1 MAMMMTGRVLLVCAL
16 CVLWCG
22 AGGGGCSEPTP
33 PGGASQA
40 ANNPASGSGVTGN
53 ASGHTVTGEA
63 EVVSLQQSR
72 LDNVGNSA
80 AGYPQLQA
88 ALEPE
93 SPTEQPQSD
102 PEHTVP
108 STHSQ
113 SSGEGRQDGKP
124 DGQPGKPGIS
134 PSQEDNKD
142 VSIENQPS
150 NDPPSHSGNDD
161 VVSRNSGERTEDDS
175 RRAET
180 LVAAPSE
187 EGQEPEN
194 VTPSLE
200 QPLETSTA
208 APAVTTQTTSITLP
222 EENESNTVKMNDA
235 APHSTVTAN
244 TNHTVTPAEN
254 DGSTAVSHTTSP
266 LLIVACAA
274 AAAVVAA

>member
-1 MAMMMTGRVLLVCAL
+1 MAMMMTGRVLLVCVL

-22 AGGGGCSEPTP
+22 AGGSCDVEVPPAVEPLVH
-33 PGGASQA
+33 
-40 ANNPASGSGVTGN
+40 PASGSGVNGN

-102 PEHTVP
+102 PEHMVP

-113 SSGEGRQDGKP
+113 SSGEGRQDGTP

-142 VSIENQPS
+142 VSIENQQS

-180 LVAAPSE
+180 LVVAPSE

-254 DGSTAVSHTTSP
+254 DSSTAVSHATSP
-266 LLIVACAA
+266 LLLLVVVVACAA
-274 AAAVVAA
+274 AVVVA